1 MYSVAS
7 DEGIAGRASARPSA
21 AVAPMLSE
29 GYVSPVTRKV
39 SLTDETNLPNQAPG
53 QIFCDWISIYQHHGL
68 GLPVFADG
76 CVIKYDADGVH
87 EFTTLKKS
95 RIEGSHESAVF
106 IRCDGETVW
115 FEGNVSKFGRQD
127 NVFGY
132 SFDQCIE
139 RINALLATLG
149 LPPFTAGKRMEA
161 VKYSGD
167 DAFEWVWTGARLTR
181 IDVTEN
187 FVAGSKENAYAF
199 MRFLA
204 GQQASRLKTGVY
216 GEGETVDFGRG
227 SKYAYAKAYLKGPE
241 LLRHARKLKDPDN
254 ARQRAYSPYLEMLAA
269 WCSSIGL
276 VRFETT
282 YKARYLTQ
290 HKLQYL
296 GAFNMNQLELDFAE
310 RKSVFTR
317 SECDVDQLT
326 DLEPKTLAMYRMWQ
340 AGDDITSKCSRAT
353 FYRHRARLL
362 PYGVDIAIKSNV
374 IKFQPKTRV
383 ITLGPVSPP
392 DFYELPHPSIIRL
405 AA

>member
-1 MYSVAS
+1 MHSVAS
-7 DEGIAGRASARPSA
+7 DEGTAGRASARPSA
-21 AVAPMLSE
+21 AVAPIAPE
-29 GYVSPVTRKV
+29 GLRPVTRNR
-39 SLTDETNLPNQAPG
+39 SLTNETNHQDGAQNL
-53 QIFCDWISIYQHHGL
+53 IFCDWISIYQRHGL
-68 GLPVFADG
+68 GLPVIADG
-76 CVIKYDADGVH
+76 CVVKYDADGAH
-87 EFTTLKKS
+87 ECTTLKKS
-95 RIEGSHESAVF
+95 RIEGSHESAVS

-115 FEGNVSKFGRQD
+115 FDGNVSKFGRQD

-132 SFDQCIE
+132 SFEQCIE

-149 LPPFTAGKRMEA
+149 LPPFTAGQRMEA
-161 VKYSGD
+161 CRHRGD
-167 DAFEWVWTGARLTR
+167 DCAEWIWTGARLTR

-227 SKYAYAKAYLKGPE
+227 SKVLYSKAYLKGPE

-269 WCSSIGL
+269 WCNSIGL

-296 GAFNMNQLELDFAE
+296 GAFTMNQLELDFTE